1 MARVTN
7 PPESKLDPVIAQQSE
22 AGWHRWLDQLGHQP
36 ERVAGF
42 GALIGLAFMVGVV
55 AMYAFIRLAD
65 EVLEQ
70 QTVAFDTTAS
80 TVILSYQSAP
90 MDVLMHT
97 LSLFGSEIVT
107 VLSLLLVALFVWQRR
122 WGAGVLLIAVVG
134 GAQLLDDVLKALFH
148 RIRPMP
154 VGGFIDAQQYSF
166 PSGHAMTSAA
176 FYFFMTYLVW
186 QLLGGVWRGVVV
198 IGLLT
203 LVILVGISRI
213 YLQAHYLSDVLAGY
227 VAGFIWADT
236 LIIASQT
243 LAPRRRRRLNA

>member
-134 GAQLLDDVLKALFH
+134 GAQLLDDVLKALF
-148 RIRPMP
+148 
-154 VGGFIDAQQYSF
+154 
-166 PSGHAMTSAA
+166 SAA

>member
-90 MDVLMHT
+90 MDVL
-97 LSLFGSEIVT
+97 
-107 VLSLLLVALFVWQRR
+107 
-122 WGAGVLLIAVVG
+122 
-134 GAQLLDDVLKALFH
+134 KALFH
-148 RIRPMP
+148 RLRPMP

-198 IGLLT
+198 LGLLT